1 MMDLPTSFT
10 PNTDERRK
18 TGFAGFGGRKD
29 SDSEED
35 EPKPI
40 SRIPGAAIA
49 PPPSLQESF
58 VSSPG
63 PQQSSG
69 IGMGMGVAAKIMAK
83 YGFKV
88 IKFNFLRNKIQ
99 HQIPTIILKLIFLP
113 FFSPPFPFELKIVYT
128 VKFRFNE
135 LQGTK
140 FFFLVIIEIF
150 FVLVF
155 VVMGIYYNT
164 LINSYELNP
173 LCST

>member
-1 MMDLPTSFT
+1 MIDLPTAFT

-18 TGFAGFGGRKD
+18 TGFTGFGGRKD

-35 EPKPI
+35 EPKPM

-88 IKFNFLRNKIQ
+88 IRNKTQ
-99 HQIPTIILKLIFLP
+99 HYVPTIILKLSFY
-113 FFSPPFPFELKIVYT
+113 FFCSPL
-128 VKFRFNE
+128 
-135 LQGTK
+135 L
-140 FFFLVIIEIF
+140 L
-150 FVLVF
+150 
-155 VVMGIYYNT
+155 
-164 LINSYELNP
+164 S
-173 LCST
+173 

>member
-1 MMDLPTSFT
+1 MDLPAGFT
-10 PNTDERRK
+10 PSTDERRK
-18 TGFAGFGGRKD
+18 TGFTGFGGRKD

-35 EPKPI
+35 EPKPM

-88 IKFNFLRNKIQ
+88 IQSHHL
-99 HQIPTIILKLIFLP
+99 IPIITLQLLFYLSYMSYKLYVNH
-113 FFSPPFPFELKIVYT
+113 SK
-128 VKFRFNE
+128 K
-135 LQGTK
+135 
-140 FFFLVIIEIF
+140 
-150 FVLVF
+150 
-155 VVMGIYYNT
+155 
-164 LINSYELNP
+164 
-173 LCST
+173 